1 MINEI
6 KYRSQHIKRINLINL
21 LVWYI
26 CNSSWKCDIF
36 ATVMRYS
43 YLINDNETIAANS
56 FKKLLKKLSSQFKPN
71 ETVKIS
77 YINKKKHKLLKFIK
91 VKKSD

>member
-1 MINEI
+1 
-6 KYRSQHIKRINLINL
+6 
-21 LVWYI
+21 
-26 CNSSWKCDIF
+26 
-36 ATVMRYS
+36 MRYE
-43 YLINDNETIAANS
+43 YKINDDSIIKANS

-77 YINKKKHKLLKFIK
+77 YFNKKNNKLIKLIK